1 MEATRATRAVRW
13 TAPLDAFLRRLRAE
27 GASWAEIAGALA
39 VSPDVAR
46 ERGRRI
52 GAVRPPPQARA
63 PREEMARGPLP
74 PGHPRSWGL
83 LVAGTLLDGTKW
95 PGWD

>member
-1 MEATRATRAVRW
+1 MPPTRPARAVRW
-13 TAPLDAFLRRLRAE
+13 TAPLDALLRRLRME
-27 GASWAEIAGALA
+27 GVSWAEIAAALA

-52 GAVRPPPQARA
+52 GAVRPKALPRP
-63 PREEMARGPLP
+63 PREEAERGPLP

-83 LVAGTLLDGTKW
+83 LVAGTLLDGTPW